1 MAETP
6 SEHGVRRYWEE
17 FWSKGD
23 RSAVDEFYADTF
35 RLNGE
40 DTSRDEWRDGAERWR
55 SKFSDIRVEVDKLF
69 TSGEVVVS
77 RIIFRGTHT
86 GDLAWLPATGRSFE
100 VGGIDIF
107 EFEDGRVVDHW
118 HEVDHLDLFEQL
130 GAEVRPASV

>member
-1 MAETP
+1 MAGTSNEQ
-6 SEHGVRRYWEE
+6 SVRRFWEE

-23 RSAVDEFYADTF
+23 RSAVDEFYAQTF

-40 DTSRDEWRDGAERWR
+40 DTAREEWREGAERWR

-69 TSGEVVVS
+69 TCGEVVVS

-86 GDLAWLPATGRSFE
+86 GDLAWLPATGKRFE
-100 VGGIDIF
+100 VSGIDIF

-118 HEVDHLDLFEQL
+118 HETDHLDLFEQL
-130 GAEVRPASV
+130 GAEARPASA